1 MQPYS
6 NICKTI
12 RIINTA
18 IRIIDTKWIS
28 RCAHFHFLY
37 GMTRQY
43 VLKKIP
49 LLVIIKHDMYREAL
63 VTAISREAPC
73 FEIAGQCGNSYQ
85 ALEVFATSF
94 ARIIVI
100 DASMRPASFAELA
113 LQLRLLDRSVKII
126 AMTNFFD
133 QARADRL
140 MKQGAN
146 GVITRDMPLDSII
159 GVLRNIAN

>member
-1 MQPYS
+1 M
-6 NICKTI
+6 TED
-12 RIINTA
+12 NTP
-18 IRIIDTKWIS
+18 
-28 RCAHFHFLY
+28 
-37 GMTRQY
+37 
-43 VLKKIP
+43 KKIP
-49 LLVIIKHDMYREAL
+49 LLLIIKHDMYREAL
-63 VTAISREAPC
+63 VAAISRTDPG

-113 LQLRLLDRSVKII
+113 LQLRLVDRSVKII
-126 AMTNFFD
+126 AVTNCFD

-146 GVITRDMPLDSII
+146 GLITRDMPLDSILS
-159 GVLRNIAN
+159 VLRNIARHIPQL

>member
-1 MQPYS
+1 
-6 NICKTI
+6 
-12 RIINTA
+12 
-18 IRIIDTKWIS
+18 
-28 RCAHFHFLY
+28 
-37 GMTRQY
+37 MTRHN

-49 LLVIIKHDMYREAL
+49 LLLVIKHDMYREAL
-63 VTAISREAPC
+63 VAAISREDPG
-73 FEIAGQCGNSYQ
+73 FEIAGQCRNSYQ

-113 LQLRLLDRSVKII
+113 LQLRLLDKDVKII

-146 GVITRDMPLDSII
+146 GLITRDMPLDSITS
-159 GVLRNIAN
+159 VLRNIAKIEK

>member
-1 MQPYS
+1 
-6 NICKTI
+6 
-12 RIINTA
+12 
-18 IRIIDTKWIS
+18 
-28 RCAHFHFLY
+28 
-37 GMTRQY
+37 MTRHNT
-43 VLKKIP
+43 LKKIP
-49 LLVIIKHDMYREAL
+49 LLLVIKHDMYREAL
-63 VTAISREAPC
+63 VTAISREDPV

-113 LQLRLLDRSVKII
+113 LQLRLLDKAVKII

-146 GVITRDMPLDSII
+146 GLITRDMPLDSILR
-159 GVLRNIAN
+159 VLHNCSILDGHGKS